1 MNRDDDE
8 QRTMNER
15 VDEFLAQIRR
25 YRAGALTEEAFRPL
39 RLQNGLYVMREA
51 PMLRIGIPYGVL
63 SSTQL
68 RCLARI
74 ARTYDRGYGH
84 FTTRQNVQLNWV
96 AFEDVPEILTE
107 LAAVRLYSVRTSGNC
122 IRNITS
128 DPFAGVAADERIDP
142 RPWCEILR
150 RWSLLHPDFGRL
162 PRKLKIA
169 VSGAPQDRALIRVHD
184 IGLEILTNDL
194 GEPGFRVLVGGGLG
208 RNPALAQELEP
219 FLPWRHLVGFC
230 EAIVRVY
237 DRHGRRDDPYKARLK
252 TLAGSLGMA
261 ELRRLVMQEWARLA
275 DGPLT
280 LTEADLDPLRSRFR
294 EPPYQDRPEDDVAH
308 RRRLSGNPAFAA
320 WARRSTH
327 PHRRPGYRIV
337 TLSTKHAQTASGDL
351 SSDQMEQVADWADD
365 YSFGEVRV
373 THEQNLVFPHVRKCD
388 LYPLWESA
396 RAASLASPNRGLLT
410 DIIACPGGRY
420 CDLAKADS
428 IGLAQAIQARFAD
441 SGVAQDIGELALN
454 VSGCVNGCA
463 HHAVAHIGIRGVEK
477 NDRACYQISIGGD
490 AGAATRFGT
499 VIGPALAGE
508 EVPAAV
514 ERLIGTYLSHRRGGE
529 RFVETGNR
537 LGTAP
542 FRRAVYGAEQPI
554 VKVANG

>member
-1 MNRDDDE
+1 MDRDDDE
-8 QRTMNER
+8 QRRMNER
-15 VDEFLAQIRR
+15 VAEFLAQVLR
-25 YRAGALTEEAFRPL
+25 YRAGELTEEEFRPL

-63 SSTQL
+63 STIQL
-68 RCLARI
+68 RRLARI

-84 FTTRQNVQLNWV
+84 FTTRQNFQLNWV
-96 AFEDVPEILTE
+96 AFEDVPEILVE
-107 LAAVRLYSVRTSGNC
+107 LAAVQLYSVRTSGNC

-128 DPFAGVAADERIDP
+128 DPFAGVASDERIDP

-169 VSGAPQDRALIRVHD
+169 VTGAQQDRALIRVHD
-184 IGLEILTNDL
+184 IGLEIRTNDL
-194 GEPGFRVLVGGGLG
+194 GETGFRVLVGGGLG

-219 FLPWRHLVGFC
+219 FLPWRHLVSFC
-230 EAIVRVY
+230 EAIVGVY

-252 TLAGSLGMA
+252 TLVGSLGIA
-261 ELRRLVMQEWARLA
+261 EIRRLVMKEWATLA

-280 LTEADLDPLRSRFR
+280 LTEADLDLIRSRFL

-308 RRRLSGNPAFAA
+308 RRRLSGNPAFVA
-320 WARRSTH
+320 WVRRSTH
-327 PHRRPGYRIV
+327 SHRRSGYAIV
-337 TLSTKHAQTASGDL
+337 TLSTKYAETASGDL
-351 SSDQMEQVADWADD
+351 SAEQLERVADWADD

-373 THEQNLVFPHVRKCD
+373 THEQNLVLPHVRKRD
-388 LYPLWESA
+388 LYPLWEAA
-396 RAASLASPNRGLLT
+396 RAAGLASPNRGLLT

-441 SGVAQDIGELALN
+441 PGVAQDIGELALN

-463 HHAVAHIGIRGVEK
+463 HHSVAHIGIRGLEK
-477 NDRACYQISIGGD
+477 NDQACYQISIGGD
-490 AGAATRFGT
+490 AGYAARFGT
-499 VIGPALAGE
+499 VIGPALASE

-514 ERLIGTYLSHRRGGE
+514 ERLIATYLSHRRGGE
-529 RFVETGNR
+529 RFLETRER
-537 LGTAP
+537 LGTEP
-542 FRRAVYGAEQPI
+542 FRCAVYGEEPPI
-554 VKVANG
+554 AKVANG